1 MLPGRDDAL
10 VAEISQCDIFPHT
23 LQALPGP
30 PNPQARFRP
39 QNRQPARLRTWVTAG
54 SEAKLCGIG
63 VLPYK
68 VALKAESACDLG
80 QPNLA
85 TRT

>member
-1 MLPGRDDAL
+1 MHWLPKYHSATYSLTVSMPYRGHRTAGS
-10 VAEISQCDIFPHT
+10 VWPAKPAT
-23 LQALPGP
+23 GPLPP
-30 PNPQARFRP
+30 
-39 QNRQPARLRTWVTAG
+39 WVTAG
-54 SEAKLCGIG
+54 SEAKLCGVG

-80 QPNLA
+80 QQNLA